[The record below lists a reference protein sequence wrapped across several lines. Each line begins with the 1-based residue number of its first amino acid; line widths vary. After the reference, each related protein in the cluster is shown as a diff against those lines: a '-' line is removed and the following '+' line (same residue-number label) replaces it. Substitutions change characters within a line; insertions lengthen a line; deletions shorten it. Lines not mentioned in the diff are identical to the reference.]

1 MPFWKCHYHVIW
13 ATKNRARRITP
24 EMEPYLFG
32 TIRSIAEELNS
43 TIFAINGMED
53 HIHIAVAIPP
63 SIAVAH
69 WVKRCK
75 GASSKAI
82 NHTYTNDDL
91 FRWQNGYGVLSFGAK
106 QLPYVVTYIE
116 HQKQHH
122 AEKTI
127 QPYLEQI
134 E

>member
-13 ATKNRARRITP
+13 ATKNREPRITP
-24 EMEPYLFG
+24 EMESYLFG

-43 TIFAINGMED
+43 TIFAINGTED
-53 HIHIAVAIPP
+53 HIHVAVAIPP
-63 SIAVAH
+63 SIAVAQ

-82 NHTYTNDDL
+82 NHTFTNDDH

-106 QLPYVVTYIE
+106 QLAYVVAYIE

-122 AEKTI
+122 AEKTF

-134 E
+134 D